1 MELIKIFKLANGK
14 EKVSLKASR
23 TKAQQ
28 ENIET
33 NNIYYR
39 QMANIAINN
48 FKWDNLPNG
57 LLSRRFEQMLFKYGV
72 GAFFYNDKIGNF
84 CVLPVSN
91 NGQLD
96 IYSEPINWTV
106 MGYNYNNYNLSID
119 NSVLIRNNYFCVPSQ
134 EDVMFYARKISKIQ
148 RTIDVQLEQIKTPYI
163 IKTNDRK
170 LLSMK
175 NILRKKEDG
184 EIAIFIDEGLNMD
197 SFNLFPTPTNY
208 VIDKLTAYK
217 SSVESEFLKLYGF
230 DNVDME
236 KGERLVVAEL
246 EKNEEVTDNGY
257 MTVMLEMR
265 KEACEQIN
273 ELFNLNIS
281 VSLNREE
288 QEQEFEEEFE
298 VMEDDV

>member
-1 MELIKIFKLANGK
+1 MFKLANGK
-14 EKVSLKASR
+14 ENLSLKASR
-23 TKAQQ
+23 TQAQR

-57 LLSRRFEQMLFKYGV
+57 LISRRFEQMLFKYGV
-72 GAFFYNDKIGNF
+72 GAFFYNDKTDTF
-84 CVLPVSN
+84 CVLPVAN

-96 IYSEPINWTV
+96 IYSEPISWTV
-106 MGYNYNNYNLSID
+106 TGYNYNNHNLNIE

-134 EDVMFYARKISKIQ
+134 QDVIFYSRKIARVQ

-163 IKTNDRK
+163 IKSNDKK

-184 EIAIFIDEGLNMD
+184 ELAIFIDEGLSIDN
-197 SFNLFPTPTNY
+197 FNLFPTPTNY
-208 VIDKLTAYK
+208 VIDKLTAHK
-217 SSVESEFLKLYGF
+217 SSIESEFLKLYGF
-230 DNVDME
+230 DNIDME

-257 MTVMLEMR
+257 MSVMLEMR

-288 QEQEFEEEFE
+288 QEQEQEFEEDFE
-298 VMEDDV
+298 EGEEDV

>member
-1 MELIKIFKLANGK
+1 MFKLANGQ
-14 EKVSLKASR
+14 EKVSLKAIR

-39 QMANIAINN
+39 QFANIAINN

-72 GAFFYNDKIGNF
+72 GAFFYNEKIDAF
-84 CVLPVSN
+84 CVLPVTN

-96 IYSEPINWTV
+96 IYSEPIAWTV
-106 MGYNYNNYNLSID
+106 MGYNYNNYNLNID

-134 EDVMFYARKISKIQ
+134 QDVLYYAQKISKIQ

-184 EIAIFIDEGLNMD
+184 EIAIFIDEGLNID

-230 DNVDME
+230 DNIGVE
-236 KGERLVVAEL
+236 KKERLVVAEL

-257 MTVMLEMR
+257 ISAMFEMR

-273 ELFNLNIS
+273 EMFGLNIT

-288 QEQEFEEEFE
+288 QEQYVEDEGYFEEVE
-298 VMEDDV
+298 EDDV

>member
-96 IYSEPINWTV
+96 LRADSVDCN
-106 MGYNYNNYNLSID
+106 GYNYNNYNLNID
-119 NSVLIRNNYFCVPSQ
+119 NSV
-134 EDVMFYARKISKIQ
+134 
-148 RTIDVQLEQIKTPYI
+148 
-163 IKTNDRK
+163 
-170 LLSMK
+170 
-175 NILRKKEDG
+175 
-184 EIAIFIDEGLNMD
+184 
-197 SFNLFPTPTNY
+197 
-208 VIDKLTAYK
+208 
-217 SSVESEFLKLYGF
+217 
-230 DNVDME
+230 
-236 KGERLVVAEL
+236 
-246 EKNEEVTDNGY
+246 
-257 MTVMLEMR
+257 
-265 KEACEQIN
+265 
-273 ELFNLNIS
+273 
-281 VSLNREE
+281 
-288 QEQEFEEEFE
+288 
-298 VMEDDV
+298 

>member
-1 MELIKIFKLANGK
+1 MFKLANGK
-14 EKVSLKASR
+14 ENLSLKASR

-28 ENIET
+28 ENITT

-72 GAFFYNDKIGNF
+72 GAFFYNDKIDTF
-84 CVLPVSN
+84 CVLPVAN

-96 IYSEPINWTV
+96 IYSEPIAWTV
-106 MGYNYNNYNLSID
+106 TGYNYSNQGLNIE

-134 EDVMFYARKISKIQ
+134 QDVIFYSQKIAKIQ

-163 IKTNDRK
+163 IKSNDRK
-170 LLSMK
+170 LLSMR
-175 NILRKKEDG
+175 NILSKKEDG
-184 EIAIFIDEGLNMD
+184 ELAIFIDEGLSIDN
-197 SFNLFPTPTNY
+197 FNLFPTPTNY
-208 VIDKLTAYK
+208 VIDKLTAHK

-246 EKNEEVTDNGY
+246 EKNEEVTNNGY
-257 MTVMLEMR
+257 MSVMLEMR
-265 KEACEQIN
+265 KEACDLIN
-273 ELFNLNIS
+273 EMFGLNIS

-288 QEQEFEEEFE
+288 QEFEEDFE
-298 VMEDDV
+298 EDFEEGEEDV